1 MMKKNRTFLNILA
14 LVLLSNTIFLK
25 ADAQIVSGDVPPI
38 NEKLQPNERLE
49 GEPVQF
55 STLKERMAHHMVPG
69 VSIAFLKNNKILWT
83 YSEGVTDYK
92 TNKPI
97 DENTVF
103 QAASISKPVFAT
115 VLMKYRQDHGLDLDT
130 DVNDLLKSWNL
141 PTYEWQE
148 NNPVTLRR
156 LLSHSAGT
164 TVHGFAGYASDQ
176 PVPTIIEVLKGASP
190 ANSDAVIV
198 DTEPGSIFRY
208 SGGGTTL
215 AQLVFQDV
223 TNMNFPQLAKTT
235 IFDPLGMDHSR
246 YSQPLS
252 DVLKQN
258 AAIPYR
264 SNGTE
269 VNGGAHNY
277 ATLAAA
283 GLWTTPSDI
292 MRWAGRVQL
301 AYTGEDQSVISKK
314 TIAEM
319 LTPQMRSV
327 GIGFFLEGE
336 EVISS
341 FSHGGANEG
350 FRANFFAHTST
361 GDGVAIMTNSDSGGA
376 LITEIMNRIAE
387 IYNWSE
393 FKPAIKT
400 KDDLD

>member
-1 MMKKNRTFLNILA
+1 MMKKNRLLLNILA
-14 LVLLSNTIFLK
+14 LLLLSNTAYLRSG
-25 ADAQIVSGDVPPI
+25 AQTVSGDVPPI
-38 NEKLQPNERLE
+38 NEKLQPNERME

-55 STLKERMAHHMVPG
+55 STLKERMAHHKVPG
-69 VSIAFLKNNKILWT
+69 VSIAFLKNHKILWT

-130 DVNDLLKSWNL
+130 DVNNLLKSWNV
-141 PTYEWQE
+141 PAYEWQE

-164 TVHGFAGYASDQ
+164 TVNGFAGYASDQ
-176 PVPTIIEVLKGASP
+176 DVPTIIEVLQGASP

-198 DTEPGSIFRY
+198 DTEPGSIYRY

-246 YSQPLS
+246 YSQPLKG
-252 DVLKQN
+252 DLKQN
-258 AAIPYR
+258 FAVPYR
-264 SNGTE
+264 SNGTA
-269 VNGGAHNY
+269 VKGGAHNY
-277 ATLAAA
+277 STLAAA

-301 AYTGEDQSVISKK
+301 AYTGDDQSVISQK
-314 TIAEM
+314 TITEM
-319 LTPQMRSV
+319 LTPQIRPV

-336 EVISS
+336 EEITS
-341 FSHGGANEG
+341 FSHSGANEG
-350 FRANFFAHTST
+350 FRANFFAHTQT

-393 FKPAIKT
+393 FKPVIKT
-400 KDDLD
+400 KSDLD